1 MELRKQ
7 TEEKLNFVREDLRKI
22 LIDMIKAKSE
32 ETSFDNTL
40 CEIVHTKQGP
50 QRLPSKLD
58 AAQQLAKICGYNEP
72 DKPQE
77 HNHLHL
83 TVDSVNATSR
93 FLGSR
98 EPSCQSSR
106 LVKPPVGWSAM

>member
-1 MELRKQ
+1 MPVLREHARRVELRKQ

-32 ETSFDNTL
+32 EASFDNTL

-83 TVDSVNATSR
+83 TVDSVNATLALSWKQGAQ
-93 FLGSR
+93 LSI
-98 EPSCQSSR
+98 
-106 LVKPPVGWSAM
+106 